1 LINARVDYDSGALDR
16 AGQREPTVVLT
27 LASPSAALGEP
38 VTVHLLLHDA
48 DEQRGALKPDAQGR
62 SWRGDLPALRRL
74 LEEENRRR
82 KRRRRGMTSAKVG
95 RRRVLIG
102 GVGATAAAC
111 GAAAYFWRARQ
122 AGGPDVAENAALWQA
137 SFPQPEGGPL
147 VMAHLRGSP
156 LVLNFWA
163 TWCPPC
169 VKEMPE
175 LDRFARAFAAQGVR
189 VVGLAIDNAGPVRQ
203 FLQRTPVSY
212 AIGMA
217 VSRAR
222 NSLAPWAMTWR
233 AALHGVFRP
242 EWPSH
247 PTQVGRDELR

>member
-1 LINARVDYDSGALDR
+1 
-16 AGQREPTVVLT
+16 
-27 LASPSAALGEP
+27 
-38 VTVHLLLHDA
+38 
-48 DEQRGALKPDAQGR
+48 
-62 SWRGDLPALRRL
+62 
-74 LEEENRRR
+74 
-82 KRRRRGMTSAKVG
+82 MTSAKVG

-217 VSRAR
+217 GFEGTELAR
-222 NSLAPWAMTWR
+222 TLGNERGGLPFTAFFDRSGRLTQRKLGETNFAELARWVQT
-233 AALHGVFRP
+233 G
-242 EWPSH
+242 
-247 PTQVGRDELR
+247 